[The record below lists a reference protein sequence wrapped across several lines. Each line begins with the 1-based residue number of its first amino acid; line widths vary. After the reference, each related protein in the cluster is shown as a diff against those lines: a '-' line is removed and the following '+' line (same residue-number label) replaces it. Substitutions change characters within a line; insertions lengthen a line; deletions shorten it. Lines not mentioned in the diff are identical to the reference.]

1 MSIED
6 EQIEEMWYIYTN
18 EYNSAFKKNE
28 IMPFA
33 AMWMHPE
40 TVIPSKSDRREIQ
53 YHIPYMWNLTVNDT
67 NELTKQKDSQT
78 QRMNL

>member
-1 MSIED
+1 
-6 EQIEEMWYIYTN
+6 
-18 EYNSAFKKNE
+18 
-28 IMPFA
+28 MPFA